1 MEVCNIGND
10 QNYPKEKKCNKAKWL
25 SEEALQI
32 AEKGRKAKVKREKER
47 DTHLN
52 AECLMNYGMRFV
64 TLYKRQG
71 SRPSPWKINRKVNL
85 DCLLR
90 SPVFSLDSTNE
101 QIRSYILAV
110 EIICDLVL
118 LTSVK
123 SRNRSLE

>member
-1 MEVCNIGND
+1 
-10 QNYPKEKKCNKAKWL
+10 
-25 SEEALQI
+25 
-32 AEKGRKAKVKREKER
+32 
-47 DTHLN
+47 
-52 AECLMNYGMRFV
+52 MNYGMRFM
-64 TLYKRQG
+64 TLYRTQG

-118 LTSVK
+118 LISVK